1 MALPAVP
8 FGMVLGVAMTDSAMP
23 IAVSWASN
31 PLIFAGAAQLVLITL
46 AGTTTWLAMVTT
58 AVVLNLRHV
67 MYSAA
72 VSSRFAD
79 QPLWFR
85 IAGPVVLIDQ
95 IFALVVAWPE
105 LKGDEF
111 RRAYMATAA
120 LFVVVWYSSVAAGV
134 LAGDAIPDS
143 WQIETAPMMMFLS
156 IVVLGLHDRPSIA
169 AAVAGGATALV
180 TLDLPNN
187 LGILVSAV
195 VGVAV
200 GVFFDRRQND
210 KRRMVDEPNEVAS

>member
-23 IAVSWASN
+23 IGVSWASN

-85 IAGPVVLIDQ
+85 ITGPIVLIDQ
-95 IFALVVAWPE
+95 IFALVIAWPD
-105 LKGDEF
+105 LKGKEF

-120 LFVVVWYSSVAAGV
+120 LFVVVWYSSVGAGV
-134 LAGDAIPDS
+134 LAGDAIPAS
-143 WQIETAPMMMFLS
+143 WQIETAPMIMFLS
-156 IVVLGLHDRPSIA
+156 IVVLGLHNRPSVA

-187 LGILVSAV
+187 LGILVSALA
-195 VGVAV
+195 GVAV
-200 GVFFDRRQND
+200 GVFFDRRQTD
-210 KRRMVDEPNEVAS
+210 RSQMAEEPDQVAS